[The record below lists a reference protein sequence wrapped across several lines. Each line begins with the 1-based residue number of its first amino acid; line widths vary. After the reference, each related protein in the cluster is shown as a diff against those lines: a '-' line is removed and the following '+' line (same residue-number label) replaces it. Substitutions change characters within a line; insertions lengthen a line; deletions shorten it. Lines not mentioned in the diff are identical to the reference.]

1 MKLTL
6 PSQHRAQGKRAL
18 AQGQV
23 DRALV
28 EFSDASREEP
38 TDARNFL
45 HLAQTYIRKG
55 NGAAAIDAYRQ
66 AARIHTAQG
75 FFRHAVAIYKNILT
89 LSPGDVDAHRN
100 LAQLFSNLGLLSDAT
115 AQYEY
120 VLQSSQLADRST
132 EAFEALRCI
141 VDMNPTDARI
151 QLRFVDMAF
160 ALDRRPEGMQRLR
173 SAAAL
178 LKSSGRI
185 DEFLRIG
192 ERLLQE
198 EPENMVLARDL
209 AKGYIVRGNGRF
221 ALARLKMCYGDTPR
235 DVETLDL
242 LAQTFELL
250 GESDKAISLLKALA
264 EIHREQGRFPQSQDA
279 LHRALDLQP
288 ANVELQ
294 AMLSE
299 TTRNRRASEVEIA
312 IDLDAPV
319 SVFDSGAPR
328 AVVPESETLQ
338 NHMPEFITSQ
348 DLKAY
353 DPSPVFDLFP
363 VKDARKLVAEC
374 QQLVEKTADRLRKLI
389 AMLPSQL
396 SSRDLI
402 EHAGD
407 SLNPGSELVTELS
420 ILAASLSRNDWVNE
434 LAQQSKGTRA
444 Y

>member
-6 PSQHRAQGKRAL
+6 PSQHRSQGKRAL

-45 HLAQTYIRKG
+45 HLAQAHIRKG

-89 LSPGDVDAHRN
+89 LSPGDIDSHRN
-100 LAQLFSNLGLLSDAT
+100 LAQLFAGLGLLSDAT

-120 VLQSSQLADRST
+120 VLQSSHLADRSA

-141 VDMNPTDARI
+141 VEMNPTDARI
-151 QLRFVDMAF
+151 HLRFVDMAF
-160 ALDRRPEGMQRLR
+160 ALGKRPEGMQRLR

-198 EPENMVLARDL
+198 EPENKALARDL

-221 ALARLKMCYGDTPR
+221 ALARLKMCYDDAPG

-242 LAQTFELL
+242 LTQTFELL
-250 GESDKAISLLKALA
+250 GEREKAISLLKALA
-264 EIHREQGRFPQSQDA
+264 EIHREQGRYPQSQDA
-279 LHRALDLQP
+279 LHRALDLEP
-288 ANVELQ
+288 ANHDLQ
-294 AMLSE
+294 SLLTE
-299 TTRNRRASEVEIA
+299 TTRKRRVSEVEIA

-319 SVFDSGAPR
+319 SVFDSGIPR

-338 NHMPEFITSQ
+338 SHMPEFITSQ
-348 DLKAY
+348 ELKAY

-363 VKDARKLVAEC
+363 VNDARKLVAEC
-374 QQLVEKTADRLRKLI
+374 QQLVEKTADRLRKLV
-389 AMLPSQL
+389 ALLPSQL

-402 EHAGD
+402 DHASD
-407 SLNPGSELVTELS
+407 ALIPGSELVTELS
-420 ILAASLSRNDWVNE
+420 ILAESLARNDWVNE
-434 LAQQSKGTRA
+434 LAQQSNRTRA